1 MLLEKS
7 KFTEG
12 DIVSLKLLT
21 GEEVIGKYV
30 KEDIASYI
38 LNKPLML
45 AMSKQG
51 PAMMPLMMT
60 VNPEKDFTINK
71 TAVILYGETV
81 KEIADQYVYQTTGI
95 QPVSA
100 GSIVTG

>member
-12 DIVSLKLLT
+12 DIVSLKLLN
-21 GEEVIGKYV
+21 GEEVIGKYI
-30 KEDIASYI
+30 KEDMTSYT

-60 VNPEKDFTINK
+60 VNPEQDFIINK
-71 TAVILYGETV
+71 TAVLLYGETA

-100 GSIVTG
+100 GSIIKG

>member
-12 DIVSLKLLT
+12 DIVSFKLTT
-21 GEEVIGKYV
+21 GDEVIGKYV
-30 KEDIASYI
+30 KEDMTTFTIAR
-38 LNKPLML
+38 PVML
-45 AMSKQG
+45 AMTQKG
-51 PAMMPLMMT
+51 PAMAPVMMT
-60 VNPEKDFTINK
+60 VNPDNDYSINK
-71 TAVILYGETV
+71 SSVIFQGSTV
-81 KEIADQYVYQTTGI
+81 KEIADQYLFQTTGI

>member
-7 KFTEG
+7 KFAAG
-12 DIVSLKLLT
+12 DTISLKLIT

-30 KEDIASYI
+30 KEDMGTMTLS
-38 LNKPLML
+38 KPLML

-60 VNPEKDFTINK
+60 VNPEQDFTINK
-71 TAVILYGETV
+71 TAIVLQGETV
-81 KEIADQYVYQTTGI
+81 KEIADQYTYQVTGI

>member
-7 KFTEG
+7 KFTQG
-12 DIVSLKLLT
+12 DTVSLKLIT
-21 GEEVIGKYV
+21 GEELIGKYV
-30 KEDIASYI
+30 KEDMATITLS
-38 LNKPLML
+38 KPLML

-60 VNPEKDFTINK
+60 VNPEHDFAINK
-71 TAVILYGETV
+71 QAIILQGETV
-81 KEIADQYVYQTTGI
+81 KEIADQYTFQTTGI

>member
-12 DIVSLKLLT
+12 DIVSLKLLN

-30 KEDIASYI
+30 KEDMTSYI

-60 VNPEKDFTINK
+60 VNPEQDFTINK
-71 TAVILYGETV
+71 TAVLLYGETA

-100 GSIVTG
+100 GSIIKG

>member
-1 MLLEKS
+1 MLLAKS
-7 KFTEG
+7 KFSEG
-12 DIVSLKLLT
+12 DIISLKLTT
-21 GEEVIGKYV
+21 GEEVLGKYV
-30 KEDIASYI
+30 SEDLSSFT

-60 VNPEKDFTINK
+60 VNPDKDFTINK
-71 TAVILYGETV
+71 SVVILQGETV
-81 KEIADQYVYQTTGI
+81 KEIADQYTFQTTGI

-100 GSIVTG
+100 GSIFKG